1 MRRRGSPPRHDACAS
16 RAGERS
22 RWRSTEAV
30 RPEPVAEIAL
40 TEWTRDGRL
49 RHPRY
54 QGRRGHKSARDAAV
68 RE

>member
-1 MRRRGSPPRHDACAS
+1 MRRRASPPRHDACAS

-30 RPEPVAEIAL
+30 RSEPVAEIAF
-40 TEWTRDGRL
+40 TERTRDGRL

-54 QGRRGHKSARDAAV
+54 QGLRRDKSARDAV